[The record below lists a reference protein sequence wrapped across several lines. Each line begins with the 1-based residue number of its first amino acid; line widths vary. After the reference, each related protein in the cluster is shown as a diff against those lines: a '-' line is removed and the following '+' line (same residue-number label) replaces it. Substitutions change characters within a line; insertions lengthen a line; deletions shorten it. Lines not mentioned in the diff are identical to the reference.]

1 MTMTRLA
8 QGLLFLAAAF
18 QAAPASPLVQV
29 SGPDLVVESPRSTE
43 SSIAPGG
50 AFRFAA
56 TVRNQGASRSA
67 ATTLRYYR
75 SSDSRI
81 STSDTFLGSDS
92 ITALSASA
100 TVRESVGQRAPA
112 TPGSYYYGAC
122 VDSVS
127 GESDTGNNCSNGV
140 RVTVTAGELGFALAS
155 DNESPRGI
163 TYAGGRFYVVDSSD
177 EEVYAYR
184 SDGRRYA
191 TGDFDLRSVNA
202 DPQGITYYRSVFY
215 VLDVDDEKVYAYRDG
230 RRDADAEFDLDAAN
244 RSALGITYA
253 AGRFYVADL
262 SDGRVYAYRSSD
274 GRRDGAAEFN
284 LTGANG
290 YPSGMAYGGGRFY
303 VVDRDDD
310 KVYAYRSDGRRDAG
324 AEFNLDSANGDP
336 DGVVYFEDK
345 LFVVDSRNNRVY
357 IYSVDGEGSGADL
370 VVESPRSTE
379 TSVAPRGAF
388 RFAATVRNQGD
399 ALSAATTLSYYRS
412 SDSRISTSD
421 TRVGTDRIGALSPS
435 ATDRQS
441 VGLRAPT
448 TSGTYYYGACVDSVT
463 GESNT
468 GNNCSQ
474 GVRVTVTGGG
484 TSGPDLVVES
494 PRSTET
500 SVAPRGTFRFAA
512 TVINRGRDRSDVT
525 TLRYY
530 RSTDSRITTADTQV
544 GTDRIGGLSGSG
556 SAQARPSIG
565 QRAPQAPGIYYYG
578 ACVDPV
584 SGESNTGN
592 NCSSAVRITVT
603 GGGTS
608 GPDLVVESP
617 RSTETS
623 VAPRG
628 TFRFAATVINR
639 GRDRSDVTT
648 LRYYRSTDSRITT
661 ADTQVGTDRIGGLSG
676 SGSAQAR
683 PSIGQ
688 RAPQAPGTYY
698 YGACVD
704 PVSGESN
711 TGNNC
716 SSAVR
721 ITVTDDDTG
730 GDEGEVLFSEDYE
743 SHAVGSLPSD
753 YVIVFNGRGTGEQ
766 RVESESGNQ
775 HLRTAGRYAWSLA
788 MRKDFDFDLPQI
800 VSVMWRMRV
809 DEDLDR
815 YEYTD
820 STGARYANFGGFGI
834 KNMDEVA
841 ASISINKYESDRKIV
856 AWCPEGG
863 GSRPG
868 LEIGQWAVF
877 RMDVDFSAG
886 RYAMYMNGRKFCERD
901 TSLAD
906 LSGRWNSWGES
917 AAIRFASGNSDNT
930 TTRFDDIV
938 VRAGN
943 DGTGGRALASFG
955 KFHVIAHD
963 LTESQD
969 HGAECKSQL
978 GSGSRLADWNDI
990 VDYHDGGGSLA
1001 AFADGLKMSVEG
1013 GTALPG
1019 DIASGYRISRD
1030 GNAIYSG
1037 NRHYFVARHNHN
1049 RPGYFLAHAH
1059 LDNHYLSLGSWYGT
1073 GGYAL
1078 CYGGSNTPA
1087 MALPSGGVLRTSVT
1101 SFNTT
1106 SAYFVVDLFVVDS
1119 ASNLVPIDET
1129 DLTIEQLSWRGGQ
1142 LRFSATEVNR
1152 VNQSGVG
1159 PYSATF
1165 LFDQSGSIETND
1177 PLDLRI
1183 EAART
1188 FLGNLA
1194 AGDEVALLAFAA
1206 GSGSK
1211 LPQTPVT
1218 VYRDASGGVFTR
1230 NPEGFREA
1238 LRDLASLEGG
1248 GTPLYDAIE
1257 EAVRF
1262 TVANS
1267 SNSNR
1272 AVIVFTDG
1280 EDTNSTATLDDAVEW
1295 ANSRNV
1301 SLHSIALAQ
1310 GVDLNVLSRLA
1321 GATGGSFAQA
1331 FEAEQLISYYGA
1343 LGPYLSGTARYYRTV
1358 WRVDHHGGTTG
1369 FRAGDSIRTSV
1380 AVRVPGGVIHLPFRL
1395 DFE

>member
-1 MTMTRLA
+1 
-8 QGLLFLAAAF
+8 
-18 QAAPASPLVQV
+18 
-29 SGPDLVVESPRSTE
+29 
-43 SSIAPGG
+43 
-50 AFRFAA
+50 
-56 TVRNQGASRSA
+56 
-67 ATTLRYYR
+67 
-75 SSDSRI
+75 
-81 STSDTFLGSDS
+81 
-92 ITALSASA
+92 
-100 TVRESVGQRAPA
+100 
-112 TPGSYYYGAC
+112 
-122 VDSVS
+122 
-127 GESDTGNNCSNGV
+127 
-140 RVTVTAGELGFALAS
+140 
-155 DNESPRGI
+155 
-163 TYAGGRFYVVDSSD
+163 
-177 EEVYAYR
+177 
-184 SDGRRYA
+184 
-191 TGDFDLRSVNA
+191 
-202 DPQGITYYRSVFY
+202 
-215 VLDVDDEKVYAYRDG
+215 
-230 RRDADAEFDLDAAN
+230 
-244 RSALGITYA
+244 
-253 AGRFYVADL
+253 
-262 SDGRVYAYRSSD
+262 
-274 GRRDGAAEFN
+274 
-284 LTGANG
+284 
-290 YPSGMAYGGGRFY
+290 MAYGGGRFY

-512 TVINRGRDRSDVT
+512 TVINRGRDRSNVT

-639 GRDRSDVTT
+639 GRDRSNVTTLRYYRSTDSRITTADTQVGTDRIGGLSGSGSAQARPSIGQRAPQAPGIYYYGACVDPVSGESNTGNNCSSAVRITVTGGGTSGPDLVVESPRSTETSVAPRGTFRFAATVINRGRDRSNVTT

-1078 CYGGSNTPA
+1078 CYGGSTTPA

>member
-1 MTMTRLA
+1 M
-8 QGLLFLAAAF
+8 
-18 QAAPASPLVQV
+18 
-29 SGPDLVVESPRSTE
+29 
-43 SSIAPGG
+43 
-50 AFRFAA
+50 
-56 TVRNQGASRSA
+56 
-67 ATTLRYYR
+67 
-75 SSDSRI
+75 
-81 STSDTFLGSDS
+81 
-92 ITALSASA
+92 
-100 TVRESVGQRAPA
+100 
-112 TPGSYYYGAC
+112 
-122 VDSVS
+122 
-127 GESDTGNNCSNGV
+127 
-140 RVTVTAGELGFALAS
+140 
-155 DNESPRGI
+155 
-163 TYAGGRFYVVDSSD
+163 
-177 EEVYAYR
+177 
-184 SDGRRYA
+184 
-191 TGDFDLRSVNA
+191 
-202 DPQGITYYRSVFY
+202 
-215 VLDVDDEKVYAYRDG
+215 
-230 RRDADAEFDLDAAN
+230 
-244 RSALGITYA
+244 
-253 AGRFYVADL
+253 
-262 SDGRVYAYRSSD
+262 
-274 GRRDGAAEFN
+274 
-284 LTGANG
+284 
-290 YPSGMAYGGGRFY
+290 
-303 VVDRDDD
+303 
-310 KVYAYRSDGRRDAG
+310 
-324 AEFNLDSANGDP
+324 
-336 DGVVYFEDK
+336 
-345 LFVVDSRNNRVY
+345 
-357 IYSVDGEGSGADL
+357 
-370 VVESPRSTE
+370 
-379 TSVAPRGAF
+379 
-388 RFAATVRNQGD
+388 
-399 ALSAATTLSYYRS
+399 
-412 SDSRISTSD
+412 
-421 TRVGTDRIGALSPS
+421 
-435 ATDRQS
+435 
-441 VGLRAPT
+441 
-448 TSGTYYYGACVDSVT
+448 
-463 GESNT
+463 
-468 GNNCSQ
+468 
-474 GVRVTVTGGG
+474 
-484 TSGPDLVVES
+484 ES

-512 TVINRGRDRSDVT
+512 TVINRGRDRS
-525 TLRYY
+525 
-530 RSTDSRITTADTQV
+530 
-544 GTDRIGGLSGSG
+544 
-556 SAQARPSIG
+556 
-565 QRAPQAPGIYYYG
+565 
-578 ACVDPV
+578 
-584 SGESNTGN
+584 N
-592 NCSSAVRITVT
+592 
-603 GGGTS
+603 
-608 GPDLVVESP
+608 
-617 RSTETS
+617 
-623 VAPRG
+623 
-628 TFRFAATVINR
+628 
-639 GRDRSDVTT
+639 VTT

-1078 CYGGSNTPA
+1078 CYGGSTTPA